1 MRPTALAKC
10 CITFLFL
17 LQDCK
22 VINIEEIHCPAPPLD
37 TGNNPTSNII
47 RSRRRRRAAMDTI
60 AKVIHR
66 LQTDQQLLE
75 HSIPGSS
82 LSSRLGLLQRSQRS
96 VPTLDLEN
104 TQPLDER
111 LLRVKRVEPISVVQL
126 GFIMDGVL
134 SVRNLSAVDGLD
146 ATLKYYP
153 NPRVYNFSEPDSV
166 KVFKGEMLIIEV
178 WTCFKS
184 CCHCCPVDVFLRQ
197 WSSAVVRMI

>member
-1 MRPTALAKC
+1 
-10 CITFLFL
+10 
-17 LQDCK
+17 
-22 VINIEEIHCPAPPLD
+22 
-37 TGNNPTSNII
+37 
-47 RSRRRRRAAMDTI
+47 MDTI
-60 AKVIHR
+60 AKVIHK

-75 HSIPGSS
+75 RSMPGSS